1 MNRAP
6 SHSERADEWLRP
18 EVMLDPHALH
28 ARLRDRH
35 PIARIGETGV
45 HAVTSWAL
53 VEEALGR
60 EADFSAN
67 LTGVLYRGEHGGP
80 DVFPL
85 GDVGASQVI
94 ATADDPDHA
103 VDRAIV
109 RPRLERPQVAAM
121 APRLREWTR
130 AALDPF
136 LAAAGG
142 DLVPIAER
150 IPALAVANLLGL
162 PEDDVDRFR
171 VWAMMGGDMLA
182 GEVDGPRMA
191 RLATETAA
199 MGAYLGAHLDRV
211 AGAPD
216 ADDGAPLL
224 HALARGV
231 ARGEIDRERAVGI
244 AIVLFGAGGES
255 TAALLGSA
263 VARLAADQ
271 ALAGRLREDPS
282 LVPRFVEE
290 VVRLEPP
297 FNFHYRAVRRACRLG
312 GYDLV
317 PGDRLMLVWAAA
329 NRDPTVFD
337 DPDRLRLDRRHPK
350 RHMGFGRGMHFCVG
364 APLARL
370 EARILIETLLAR
382 THTLSLRGEDA
393 MRWTRS
399 IFVRRLEALTLDV
412 VPRPEALAR
421 DVAPRTAAS

>member
-6 SHSERADEWLRP
+6 CYAERDDEWLRP
-18 EVMLDPHALH
+18 EATLDPHALH
-28 ARLRDRH
+28 ARLRERH

-53 VEEALGR
+53 VDEALGR

-67 LTGVLYRGEHGGP
+67 LTGVLYRGAHGGP

-85 GDVGASQVI
+85 AEVGASQVI

-103 VDRAIV
+103 VHRAIV
-109 RPRLERPQVAAM
+109 RPRLESRHVAAM
-121 APRLREWTR
+121 APCLREWTH
-130 AALDPF
+130 AALDPW
-136 LAAAGG
+136 LAASGG

-162 PEDDVDRFR
+162 PEADVDRFR

-191 RLATETAA
+191 RLADETAA

-211 AGAPD
+211 ARRPD
-216 ADDGAPLL
+216 ADDAAPLL

-263 VARLAADQ
+263 VARLALDPR
-271 ALAGRLREDPS
+271 LAVTLREDPG
-282 LVPRFVEE
+282 LVPRFIEE

-297 FNFHYRAVRRACRLG
+297 FNFHYRAVRRPCRLG

-329 NRDPTVFD
+329 NRDPSVFD
-337 DPDRLRLDRRHPK
+337 DPDALRLDRRHPK

-370 EARILIETLLAR
+370 EARILIEALLER
-382 THTLSLRGEDA
+382 TRAISLRGEDA

-399 IFVRRLEALTLDV
+399 IFVRRLEALALDV
-412 VPRPEALAR
+412 VPRP
-421 DVAPRTAAS
+421 AAV